1 MKKEWKINRNL
12 AAVAICLVVML
23 ICGAVISVVKTDR
36 GRVNVKEVVISPY
49 GEDLAMTVY
58 LPNSALETDEN
69 GEFVHQNS
77 YPAVLVNSGYT
88 DDRSCIDNVAIELAH
103 RGFVV
108 AQYDMYGHGHSD
120 VITNRGYGNV
130 PDPFAGDMSQLGAY
144 DVLEYL
150 RRIRRFCLRRPGGP
164 AGCRRSCK
172 CQPDGK

>member
-1 MKKEWKINRNL
+1 
-12 AAVAICLVVML
+12 
-23 ICGAVISVVKTDR
+23 
-36 GRVNVKEVVISPY
+36 
-49 GEDLAMTVY
+49 MTVY

-150 RRIRRFCLRRPGGP
+150 RSLDYVDQTRIGMVGHSLGGSAVGSMVATTAGFYTLQDELLNLLHDEFGVSVSAGHEAFCQVLF
-164 AGCRRSCK
+164 
-172 CQPDGK
+172 